1 MNLRDIEKR
10 AQEDELPLIDEANNL
25 VFGRGSEDADVFIV
39 GEAPGEDEDREGEPF
54 VGRSGQVLSTVLAQA
69 GLEEGEDTYIAN
81 VVKYRP
87 PNNRDPRVDEI
98 QAHAPYLLRQIHA
111 VHPEIIV
118 SLGNT
123 ASEFFKSDDEVFSGI
138 TQERGKTFTVDVEGD
153 VYTVFPTYHPAATLY
168 DSSLKD
174 DFVKDFERVATRRQ

>member
-1 MNLRDIEKR
+1 MALRQIR
-10 AQEDELPLIDEANNL
+10 DEILQADLPLSEEASNM
-25 VFGRGSEDADVFIV
+25 VFGRGNHDAPVFIV

-54 VGRSGQVLSTVLAQA
+54 VGRSGDVLSDGLSEA

-98 QAHAPYLLRQIHA
+98 QAHAPYLLEQVKA
-111 VHPEIIV
+111 VRPEVIV

-123 ASEFFKSDDEVFSGI
+123 ASEFFKEDDEVFSGI
-138 TQERGKTFTVDVEGD
+138 TQERGETFSVDVHGVEHR
-153 VYTVFPTYHPAATLY
+153 VLPTFHPAATLY
-168 DSSLKD
+168 DASLKETFIHD
-174 DFVKDFERVATRRQ
+174 LRHVQELV